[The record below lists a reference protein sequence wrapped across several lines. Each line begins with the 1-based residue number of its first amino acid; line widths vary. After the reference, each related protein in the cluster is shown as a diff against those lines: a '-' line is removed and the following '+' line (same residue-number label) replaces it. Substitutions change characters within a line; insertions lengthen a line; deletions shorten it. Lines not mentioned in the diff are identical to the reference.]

1 VNLKEKITSVVL
13 LGSGNVA
20 THLSLALRGVGVQ
33 ILQIYSPNPEH
44 AGTLAEMTDSQAVHR
59 ISDINPDA
67 DLYLISVSDDK
78 IRNIVDEMKSVS
90 GIVAHTSGMVGMQA
104 LEKFENFGVF
114 YPLQSFSKDRQVD
127 ISRVPFCIEGNKEDT
142 QRQLFDLAGR
152 LSGSVQYIHSMDR
165 KQIHLAAVFVNN
177 FPNHLYAAAE
187 KLLKEKNL
195 DFEILLPL
203 LQETAAKMKDL
214 KPDDAQTGPARR
226 HDLNT
231 IKNHSGMLENH
242 PELLKIYQL
251 FNHQILNKYHDKL

>member
-1 VNLKEKITSVVL
+1 
-13 LGSGNVA
+13 
-20 THLSLALRGVGVQ
+20 
-33 ILQIYSPNPEH
+33 
-44 AGTLAEMTDSQAVHR
+44 
-59 ISDINPDA
+59 
-67 DLYLISVSDDK
+67 
-78 IRNIVDEMKSVS
+78 
-90 GIVAHTSGMVGMQA
+90 
-104 LEKFENFGVF
+104 
-114 YPLQSFSKDRQVD
+114 LQSFSKDRQVD
-127 ISRVPFCIEGNKEDT
+127 ISRVPFCIEGNKEET

-152 LSGSVQYIHSMDR
+152 LSGSVQYINSMDR